1 MQWVETQDCQDIG
14 HSKDVKVFL
23 TNMFKNVM
31 ETIIPMNEQLES
43 TKIEEYILI
52 VNLDAKESILY

>member
-1 MQWVETQDCQDIG
+1 
-14 HSKDVKVFL
+14 
-23 TNMFKNVM
+23 M